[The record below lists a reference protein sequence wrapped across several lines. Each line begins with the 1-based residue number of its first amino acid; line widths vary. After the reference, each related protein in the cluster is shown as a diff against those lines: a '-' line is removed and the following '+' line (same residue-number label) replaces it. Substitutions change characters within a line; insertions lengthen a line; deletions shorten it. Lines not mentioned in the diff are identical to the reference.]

1 MYDCYLTC
9 PRGLEKQ
16 AQIDLSTLIQSS
28 IIGKGGIQFNADKE
42 TLYNINLHSRIGMHL
57 LVKLFEFNASDE
69 NILYNKVYAL
79 EWGHIIS
86 PKQTFIIKIKGK
98 SKIFSNNNYTVLKI
112 KDAIVDK
119 IKKSK
124 FSRPSIDKVNPD
136 IIISIFIND
145 DNIIIYQ
152 DSTGTSLH
160 KRGYRNKIHRAM
172 LNESLA
178 AGLIMMS
185 NWNKLDPFYDLM
197 CGSGTLPIEAA
208 LMAHNIA
215 PGLLRDNFSFQN
227 WADYEEGLFLKL
239 QKKAEKNIKL
249 NPNIKIYGFDIAFQ
263 NIAISLSSI
272 KSLNLNK
279 VVIFK
284 KQDIKDFN
292 PYDNKGVIMINP
304 PYGERLKHNIDELQD
319 LYQLIGN
326 ILKSRCTG
334 FNSYIFT
341 SNLEAVKSIGLRSK
355 IRIPLK
361 NGKLDCRL
369 LHYPIQ
375 HGSYDK

>member
-272 KSLNLNK
+272 KSINLNK

>member
-1 MYDCYLTC
+1 MHDCYLTC

-16 AQIDLSTLIQSS
+16 AQIDLLPLLKSS
-28 IIGKGGIQFNADKE
+28 IISKGGIQFNADKE

-57 LVKLFEFNASDE
+57 LVKLFDFNASDE
-69 NILYNKVYAL
+69 NILYNKVYAI
-79 EWGHIIS
+79 EWDKIIS
-86 PKQTFIIKIKGK
+86 PKQTFIIKIKGR
-98 SKIFSNNNYTVLKI
+98 SKIFPNNNYTVLKI
-112 KDAIVDK
+112 KDAIVDQ

-124 FSRPSIDKVNPD
+124 FSRPSIDKINPD

-208 LMAHNIA
+208 LMANNIA
-215 PGLLRDNFSFQN
+215 PGLLRDNFAFQN
-227 WADYEEGLFLKL
+227 WNDYEENLLFKL
-239 QKKAEKNIKL
+239 QQKAKEKIKL

-272 KSLNLNK
+272 KSINLNK
-279 VVIFK
+279 VVTFK
-284 KQDIKDFN
+284 KQDIKDFQ
-292 PYDNKGVIMINP
+292 PFDKKGVIMINP
-304 PYGERLKHNIDELQD
+304 PYGERLKHNIDTLKE

-341 SNLEAVKSIGLRSK
+341 SNLDAVKSIGLRAK
-355 IRIPLK
+355 TRIPLK
-361 NGKLDCRL
+361 NGQLDCRL
-369 LHYPIQ
+369 LHYPIK
-375 HGSYDK
+375 HGNYNK